1 MEPKILTTLLFLTL
15 TSTFITSSAQNC
27 STYSFTN
34 NAIFTTC
41 ITLPVQNSHLHWTYH
56 PANSTVAIAFRRT
69 GVSTSEWVAWALN
82 VDGSGMV
89 GAQALVGLP
98 DSNGSVQAYTSAVTG
113 YGTSLDRSS
122 LSFDVSEIRAERVNG
137 DVVVYGTLVLPGG
150 RTSFNQVWQTGP
162 VTNGAPGAHPLG
174 SENRNSVG
182 TVDFA
187 TGEAGAGGGVGGS
200 LLHRRNTHG
209 VLNAVSWGILMP
221 MGAMVARYLK
231 VFKVAH
237 PAWFY
242 IHVACQVTAY
252 GVGIAGW
259 ATGLKLGSDSVGI
272 KYTTHRNIGITLF
285 VFATLQVFALL
296 LRPKPDHKYRIYW
309 NAYHIS
315 IGYAVISLSITNVFK
330 GLDILDPEKKWKHAY
345 TGVIISLAVIAAI
358 LEAFTWFIVL
368 KRKKVE
374 KEQGPVGDGAYGA
387 NGYGHHNGHS
397 QAA

>member
-1 MEPKILTTLLFLTL
+1 MGKTLNLLFITL
-15 TSTFITSSAQNC
+15 ISSLIISSSAQDCN
-27 STYSFTN
+27 TYSFTS
-34 NAIFTTC
+34 NAIYTTC
-41 ITLPVQNSHLHWTYH
+41 VSLPVQNSHLHWNYH
-56 PANSTVAIAFRRT
+56 STNNTVDIAYRHT
-69 GVSTSEWVAWALN
+69 GVSTSQWVAWALN
-82 VDGSGMV
+82 VDGGGMV
-89 GAQALVGLP
+89 GAQALVALP
-98 DSNGSVQAYTSAVTG
+98 NSNGSVQAYTSSVTS
-113 YGTSLDRSS
+113 YGTTLQQSA
-122 LSFDVSEIRAERVNG
+122 LSFDVLGIRAERVNG
-137 DVVVYGTLVLPGG
+137 DVVIYATLVLPSG
-150 RTSFNQVWQTGP
+150 RASFNQVWQMGP
-162 VTNGAPGAHPLG
+162 VSNGAPGGHPLG

-182 TVDFA
+182 TVDFV
-187 TGEAGAGGGVGGS
+187 TGQAGAGGGVGGS

-231 VFKVAH
+231 VFKVAN

-259 ATGLKLGSDSVGI
+259 ATGLKLGSDSEGI

-285 VFATLQVFALL
+285 ALGTLQVFALF

-309 NAYHIS
+309 NIYHIS
-315 IGYAVISLSITNVFK
+315 VGYTVISLSIANVFK

-345 TGVIISLAVIAAI
+345 IGVIISLGAIAAI

-368 KRKKVE
+368 KRKRKE
-374 KEQGPVGDGAYGA
+374 KDQGYSYGA
-387 NGYGHHNGHS
+387 DVYGHHNGHS